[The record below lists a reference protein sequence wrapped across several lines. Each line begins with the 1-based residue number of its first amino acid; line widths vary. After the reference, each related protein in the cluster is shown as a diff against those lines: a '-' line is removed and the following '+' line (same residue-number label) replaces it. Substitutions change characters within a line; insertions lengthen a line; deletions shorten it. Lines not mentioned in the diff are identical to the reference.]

1 MLRAHPQFIAQNA
14 LKPRDGEVI
23 KTLCFRANEL
33 LVVDDMSSFFSL
45 PDFAVDS
52 KKAVAIGELH
62 GEHYQAIHVSP
73 DFEPLPQTKFI
84 NLRAAMGVMPNELI
98 AIAGRASQLVRWDQ
112 THQFCGVCA
121 TPTQREAHERSRK
134 CPACGHT
141 AYPRIS
147 PAMMCLVTRENTIL
161 LARNVSFPQGRFS
174 ALAGFLEVGES
185 IEDAVHREVFEE
197 VGIKVHNLQ
206 YFDSQA
212 WPFPDSLM
220 IAFTAEYLSGELQP
234 NGIEIAEAD
243 WFDLNRLPQLPPRLS
258 ISRALIDGT
267 LAKLNKAN

>member
-1 MLRAHPQFIAQNA
+1 MLRAHPQFVAKNFLA
-14 LKPRDGEVI
+14 PREGETV

-33 LVVDDMSSFFSL
+33 LVQEDVSEFISL
-45 PDFAVDS
+45 PDFVVDAT
-52 KKAVAIGELH
+52 KAVAIGELNGVH
-62 GEHYQAIHVSP
+62 FQAINVP
-73 DFEPLPQTKFI
+73 KNFEPLPQSKFV
-84 NLRAAMGVMPNELI
+84 NVRAAFGVMPNEI
-98 AIAGRASQLVRWDQ
+98 VAIAGRASQLIRWDQ

-147 PAMMCLVTRENTIL
+147 PAMMCLVTRGNEIL
-161 LARNVSFPQGRFS
+161 LARNVSFPQGRYS

-197 VGIKVHNLQ
+197 VGIRVHNLQ

-243 WFDLNRLPQLPPRLS
+243 WFDHTRLPQLPPRLS

-267 LAKLNKAN
+267 LARLNKVG